1 MLSRRFTVHELS
13 LVSPVGWSNGLQSN
27 ATPIRF
33 PLRHTTWQD
42 ICCPSAGNL
51 VRPGSDLVV
60 EALGPTQLR
69 GRAAAVEVF
78 AVERRRMTDA

>member
-1 MLSRRFTVHELS
+1 MTSIPDL
-13 LVSPVGWSNGLQSN
+13 
-27 ATPIRF
+27 
-33 PLRHTTWQD
+33 LR
-42 ICCPSAGNL
+42 L

-78 AVERRRMTDA
+78 AVERRRVTNA